1 VQDGGRFVVIK
12 WRAGNDVQH
21 GCGWRDLGRHKK
33 KNTVDMR
40 AQARSI
46 MFFVSVKLMKWNY
59 EGRMYK

>member
-1 VQDGGRFVVIK
+1 ME
-12 WRAGNDVQH
+12 WRAGNEVQQ
-21 GCGWRDLGRHKK
+21 GGGWSVLGRHKK
-33 KNTVDMR
+33 EKMVDMW